1 VIGLVAVTA
10 AGRAAAARLAAAWP
24 GQTRPYDGPAATALP
39 EAFGAADAVVVF
51 LAVGAT
57 VRLLAPLLRDKH
69 QDAGVVCVDEALRF
83 AVPVAGAHAGGAN
96 DLARRVAA
104 VLGSEP
110 VITTASDAAGAVA
123 LDGFGADLGFVVEPG
138 SDLAAV
144 GTAVLSGQRVTLST
158 DATWPLPPLPPAV
171 VAGPPEPAVPAI
183 IVTDRAGPDRNGPD
197 RKGPDP
203 TGPDRAAPTVIYRPP
218 SLVIGLGSS
227 RGVPSAEVDALI
239 DQALAAANLSPAS
252 VRTVATVDLKQD
264 EPGLLAAVAQRGW
277 SLVTFPATAL
287 AEVNVPNPS
296 ETVRAAVGTPS
307 VAEAAALLAASTPDP
322 TGPNPTVSSP
332 TATLVVP
339 KQTSPHATAA
349 IARRAPRGR
358 LAIVGIGPG
367 ARDLLT
373 PRAAAELRRAR
384 IVVGLDQYLNQ
395 VADLLRPGTVLR
407 SSGLGQEQERAA
419 AAVADAAA
427 GHAVALIGS
436 GDAGIYAM
444 GSPALESA
452 DATIDV
458 VGVPGVTAALAAA
471 ATLGAP
477 LGHDHAMISLSDLHT
492 PWEVIERRVSAAAD
506 ADLVVCFYNPASRE
520 RDWQL
525 RKALAILAA
534 QRPPGTPVG
543 WVRDATR
550 PGQRAGLATLA
561 TFDPAV
567 IDMRTMVIVGS
578 SRTRLFA
585 GRMVTPREYRWGSN
599 REET

>member
-24 GQTRPYDGPAATALP
+24 DETRPYDGPAATALP
-39 EAFGAADAVVVF
+39 EAFGESDAVVVF
-51 LAVGAT
+51 LAVGAA

-69 QDAGVVCVDEALRF
+69 RDPGVVCVDEALRF

-96 DLARRVAA
+96 DLAHRVAA
-104 VLGSEP
+104 VLGAEP

-158 DATWPLPPLPPAV
+158 DTTWPLPPLPPAV
-171 VAGPPEPAVPAI
+171 VAGQPEPAVPAI
-183 IVTDRAGPDRNGPD
+183 IVTDCTVPDRTVPD
-197 RKGPDP
+197 R
-203 TGPDRAAPTVIYRPP
+203 TAPTVIYRPP

-227 RGVPSAEVDALI
+227 RGVPPEEVDALI
-239 DQALAAANLSPAS
+239 DQALATANLSPAS
-252 VRTVATVDLKQD
+252 VHTVATVDLKQD

-277 SLVTFPATAL
+277 PLAFFSAADL

-307 VAEAAALLAASTPDP
+307 VAEAAALLAAGQS
-322 TGPNPTVSSP
+322 
-332 TATLVVP
+332 ATLVVP
-339 KQTSPHATAA
+339 KQTSPQATVA
-349 IARRAPRGR
+349 IARRTPRGR

-373 PRAAAELRRAR
+373 PRATAELRRAS

-407 SSGLGQEQERAA
+407 SSRLGQEQERAA

-436 GDAGIYAM
+436 GDAGVYAM

-471 ATLGAP
+471 AALGAP

-492 PWEVIERRVSAAAD
+492 PWEIIERRVSAAAD
-506 ADLVVCFYNPASRE
+506 ADLVVCLYNPASRE

-525 RKALAILAA
+525 RKALAMLAA

-550 PGQRAGLATLA
+550 PGQTTGLATLA
-561 TFDPAV
+561 TFDSAV

-585 GRMVTPREYRWGSN
+585 GRMVTPREYRWGTT

>member
-1 VIGLVAVTA
+1 
-10 AGRAAAARLAAAWP
+10 
-24 GQTRPYDGPAATALP
+24 
-39 EAFGAADAVVVF
+39 
-51 LAVGAT
+51 
-57 VRLLAPLLRDKH
+57 
-69 QDAGVVCVDEALRF
+69 
-83 AVPVAGAHAGGAN
+83 
-96 DLARRVAA
+96 
-104 VLGSEP
+104 
-110 VITTASDAAGAVA
+110 
-123 LDGFGADLGFVVEPG
+123 
-138 SDLAAV
+138 
-144 GTAVLSGQRVTLST
+144 
-158 DATWPLPPLPPAV
+158 
-171 VAGPPEPAVPAI
+171 
-183 IVTDRAGPDRNGPD
+183 
-197 RKGPDP
+197 
-203 TGPDRAAPTVIYRPP
+203 
-218 SLVIGLGSS
+218 
-227 RGVPSAEVDALI
+227 
-239 DQALAAANLSPAS
+239 
-252 VRTVATVDLKQD
+252 
-264 EPGLLAAVAQRGW
+264 
-277 SLVTFPATAL
+277 
-287 AEVNVPNPS
+287 
-296 ETVRAAVGTPS
+296 
-307 VAEAAALLAASTPDP
+307 
-322 TGPNPTVSSP
+322 
-332 TATLVVP
+332 VVP

-349 IARRAPRGR
+349 IARRTPRGR

-384 IVVGLDQYLNQ
+384 IVVGLDQYLDQ

-419 AAVADAAA
+419 AAVADAAT

-471 ATLGAP
+471 AALGAP

-550 PGQRAGLATLA
+550 PGQRTGLATLA

-585 GRMVTPREYRWGSN
+585 GRMVTPREYRWGST

>member
-24 GQTRPYDGPAATALP
+24 DETRPYDGPAATALP
-39 EAFGAADAVVVF
+39 EAFKDTVAIVVF

-69 QDAGVVCVDEALRF
+69 HDPGVVCVDEALRF

-104 VLGSEP
+104 VLGTEP

-144 GTAVLSGQRVTLST
+144 GTAILSGQRVTLST
-158 DATWPLPPLPPAV
+158 DTTWPLPPLPPAV
-171 VAGPPEPAVPAI
+171 VTGEPEPAVPAI
-183 IVTDRAGPDRNGPD
+183 IVTARARLEHD
-197 RKGPDP
+197 
-203 TGPDRAAPTVIYRPP
+203 APTVVYRPP

-227 RGVPSAEVDALI
+227 RGVPSEEVDALI
-239 DQALAAANLSPAS
+239 DQALTAANLSPRSVSAAS
-252 VRTVATVDLKQD
+252 TVDLKQD

-277 SLVTFPATAL
+277 PLVTFPATAL

-296 ETVRAAVGTPS
+296 DVVRAAVGTPS
-307 VAEAAALLAASTPDP
+307 VAEAAALLAAGQS
-322 TGPNPTVSSP
+322 
-332 TATLVVP
+332 ATLVVP
-339 KQTSPHATAA
+339 KQTSPHATVA
-349 IARRAPRGR
+349 IAHRPPRGR

-419 AAVADAAA
+419 GAVADAAA

-471 ATLGAP
+471 AALGAP

-525 RKALAILAA
+525 RKALAVLAA

-550 PGQRAGLATLA
+550 PGQTIGLATLA

-585 GRMVTPREYRWGSN
+585 GRMVTPREYRWGST

>member
-24 GQTRPYDGPAATALP
+24 SQTRPYDGPAATALP

-69 QDAGVVCVDEALRF
+69 QDPGVVCVDEALRF
-83 AVPVAGAHAGGAN
+83 AVPVTGAHAGGAN

-104 VLGSEP
+104 VLGAEP

-158 DATWPLPPLPPAV
+158 DTTWPLPPLPPTV
-171 VAGPPEPAVPAI
+171 VDGQPEPGVPAI
-183 IVTDRAGPDRNGPD
+183 IVTDRAGPDR
-197 RKGPDP
+197 
-203 TGPDRAAPTVIYRPP
+203 TGPDRTGPDRTGPTVIYRPP
-218 SLVIGLGSS
+218 SLVVGLGSS
-227 RGVPSAEVDALI
+227 RGVPPAEVDALI
-239 DQALAAANLSPAS
+239 DQALAAASLSPAS
-252 VRTVATVDLKQD
+252 VRTVATVDVKHN

-307 VAEAAALLAASTPDP
+307 VAEAAALLAASAPNPAAPDP
-322 TGPNPTVSSP
+322 TGPNPTGQP
-332 TATLVVP
+332 ATLVVP
-339 KQTSPHATAA
+339 KQISPHATAA
-349 IARRAPRGR
+349 IARRTPRGR

-373 PRAAAELRRAR
+373 PRAVAELRRAR

-471 ATLGAP
+471 AALGAP

-550 PGQRAGLATLA
+550 PGQRTGLATLA

-585 GRMVTPREYRWGSN
+585 GRMVTPREYRWGTT

>member
-1 VIGLVAVTA
+1 MIGLVAVTA

-24 GQTRPYDGPAATALP
+24 GQTRSYDGPAATALP
-39 EAFGAADAVVVF
+39 AAFGDADAVVVF

-69 QDAGVVCVDEALRF
+69 HDPGVVCVDEALRF
-83 AVPVAGAHAGGAN
+83 AVPVTGAHAGGAN

-104 VLGSEP
+104 VLGAEP

-171 VAGPPEPAVPAI
+171 VAGQPEPAVPAI
-183 IVTDRAGPDRNGPD
+183 IVTDR
-197 RKGPDP
+197 
-203 TGPDRAAPTVIYRPP
+203 TLPDRAAPTVIYRPP
-218 SLVIGLGSS
+218 SLVVGLGSS
-227 RGVPSAEVDALI
+227 RGVPPAEVDALI
-239 DQALAAANLSPAS
+239 DQALAAANLSPSS

-264 EPGLLAAVAQRGW
+264 EPGLLAAVADRGW

-307 VAEAAALLAASTPDP
+307 VAEAAALLAASAPNPTAPHP
-322 TGPNPTVSSP
+322 TGPNPSSP
-332 TATLVVP
+332 TAPATLVVP

-349 IARRAPRGR
+349 IARRTPRGR

-384 IVVGLDQYLNQ
+384 IVVGLDQYLDQ

-471 ATLGAP
+471 AALGAP

-492 PWEVIERRVSAAAD
+492 PWEIIERRVSAAAD

-550 PGQRAGLATLA
+550 PGQRTGLATLA

-585 GRMVTPREYRWGSN
+585 GRMVTPREYRWGST

>member
-1 VIGLVAVTA
+1 
-10 AGRAAAARLAAAWP
+10 
-24 GQTRPYDGPAATALP
+24 
-39 EAFGAADAVVVF
+39 
-51 LAVGAT
+51 
-57 VRLLAPLLRDKH
+57 
-69 QDAGVVCVDEALRF
+69 
-83 AVPVAGAHAGGAN
+83 
-96 DLARRVAA
+96 
-104 VLGSEP
+104 
-110 VITTASDAAGAVA
+110 
-123 LDGFGADLGFVVEPG
+123 
-138 SDLAAV
+138 
-144 GTAVLSGQRVTLST
+144 
-158 DATWPLPPLPPAV
+158 
-171 VAGPPEPAVPAI
+171 VPAI
-183 IVTDRAGPDRNGPD
+183 IVTDR
-197 RKGPDP
+197 
-203 TGPDRAAPTVIYRPP
+203 TVPDRAAPTVIYRPP
-218 SLVIGLGSS
+218 SLVVGLGSS
-227 RGVPSAEVDALI
+227 RGVPPAEVDALI
-239 DQALAAANLSPAS
+239 DQALAAANLSPSS

-264 EPGLLAAVAQRGW
+264 EPGLLAAVADRGW

-307 VAEAAALLAASTPDP
+307 VAEAAALLAASAPNP
-322 TGPNPTVSSP
+322 TGPNPSGP
-332 TATLVVP
+332 TAPATLIVP

-349 IARRAPRGR
+349 VARRAPRGR

-444 GSPALESA
+444 GSPALEFA

-471 ATLGAP
+471 AVLGAP

-550 PGQRAGLATLA
+550 PGQSTGLATLA
-561 TFDPAV
+561 TFDSAV

-578 SRTRLFA
+578 SRTRRFA
-585 GRMVTPREYRWGSN
+585 GRMVTPREYRWGTT